1 MNIKGESALKILTE
15 NQLLIT
21 KQAEQ
26 IKMLREALM
35 LATPYLPF
43 NAVEEKKAYQAL
55 EATKEQAWNAK

>member
-55 EATKEQAWNAK
+55 EATKEQA